1 MDEIKI
7 AWTKIAQNQRDLI
20 FEYYNTRNKSLNYSK
35 KLNLEIKQCTN
46 LLKQQPEIGK
56 RIKDSDF
63 RNIFFSNYS
72 LIYKKK
78 SNIIYISALW
88 DNRQNPEKLK
98 TILGL

>member
-20 FEYYNTRNKSLNYSK
+20 FEYYNTRNKSFNYSK
-35 KLNLEIKQCTN
+35 KLKLEIKQHTN

-56 RIKDSDF
+56 RIKNTDF
-63 RNIFFSNYS
+63 RNIFFGNYS
-72 LIYKKK
+72 LVYKKK
-78 SNIIYISALW
+78 SNVIYISALW
-88 DNRQNPEKLK
+88 DNRHNPEKLK